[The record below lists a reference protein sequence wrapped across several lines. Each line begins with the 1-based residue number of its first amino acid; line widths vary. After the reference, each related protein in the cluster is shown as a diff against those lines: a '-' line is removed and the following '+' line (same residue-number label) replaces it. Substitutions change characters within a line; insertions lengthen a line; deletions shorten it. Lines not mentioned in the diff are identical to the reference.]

1 MTYKKGVYAE
11 GDDDFMVVVQI
22 QMADAHEN
30 EDASSGVVSI
40 GLRMGDAIIMLRKD
54 IEVTRDFSET
64 PDILLE
70 AELNDTHV
78 WGIRYL
84 RNRRHVFYDA
94 AKASFTAFYSHRH
107 CLLRDVSVLHFSAN
121 FCTHLSNLCVL
132 CYAVKTS

>member
-78 WGIRYL
+78 WGIR
-84 RNRRHVFYDA
+84 
-94 AKASFTAFYSHRH
+94 
-107 CLLRDVSVLHFSAN
+107 
-121 FCTHLSNLCVL
+121 CVP
-132 CYAVKTS
+132 T